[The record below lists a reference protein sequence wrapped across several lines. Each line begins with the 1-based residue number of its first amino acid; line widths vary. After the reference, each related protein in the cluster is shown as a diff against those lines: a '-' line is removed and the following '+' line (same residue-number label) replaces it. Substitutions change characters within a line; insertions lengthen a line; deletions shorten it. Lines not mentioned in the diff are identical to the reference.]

1 MLTTDDCRLL
11 GLISSTPRARKS
23 TAISQALHALKLD
36 LEAPLAPWKV
46 HAEQASEFFQ
56 FRVADTAAL
65 RARASVLVRH
75 AYGQRGY
82 LPDHE
87 PGRDAEGPGCLQPI
101 ALFTLLAQDH
111 AGQDAATIS
120 LAFDRPPEPL
130 PCDAIYP
137 EEVMAL
143 RRQGRKVVEVT
154 RLAIASPHQASK
166 LLLLRLFNF
175 IYIYARKVR
184 GFDDFLIEVNP
195 RHVAYYNRLL
205 KFETCGPER
214 PCPRVNGAPAVL
226 LRLPLSVPEQAV
238 RLTAGQPE
246 PAGERSLYPR
256 FFPNS
261 EEDAVAEFLKRG
273 QKVTH

>member
-1 MLTTDDCRLL
+1 MPTTDDCRLL
-11 GLISSTPRARKS
+11 GLTLSTPRARKS
-23 TAISQALHALKLD
+23 TAVSQALQALKLD
-36 LEAPLAPWKV
+36 LEMPSPPWEV
-46 HAEQASEFFQ
+46 HAAQANESFQ
-56 FRVADTAAL
+56 FRMAGTAAL

-87 PGRDAEGPGCLQPI
+87 PGSAGETPGCQQPH
-101 ALFTLLAQDH
+101 ALFTLLAQDR
-111 AGQDAATIS
+111 AGQDAATVS

-130 PCDAIYP
+130 PCDAVYP
-137 EEVMAL
+137 EEVAGL

-184 GFDDFLIEVNP
+184 AFDDFLIEVNP

-238 RLTAGQPE
+238 RLATGQPE

-256 FFPNS
+256 FFPS
-261 EEDAVAEFLKRG
+261 PEEDAVAAYLKRG
-273 QKVTH
+273 F